1 MDDMMPPS
9 ESSEDEEEEAEKPIP
24 EDEKFQWIIVIAFVL
39 NFCYVFNK

>member
-9 ESSEDEEEEAEKPIP
+9 ESSEDEEEEAKPIP
-24 EDEKFQWIIVIAFVL
+24 QDEKFQWIIVIAFVL